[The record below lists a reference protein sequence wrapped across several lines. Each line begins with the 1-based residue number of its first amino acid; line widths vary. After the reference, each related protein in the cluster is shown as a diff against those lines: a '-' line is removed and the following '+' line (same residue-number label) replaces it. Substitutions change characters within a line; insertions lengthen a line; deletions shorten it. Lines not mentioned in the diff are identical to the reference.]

1 MQTPAQQRTSFSK
14 GAGIHKHLGKRAAR
28 IDHRTFKVERY
39 LAITFPKALRVVRFV
54 LPGAPATKDWFSS
67 VPLWPMM
74 LNDQLGDCTCAAAGH
89 MICQWTTFAGH
100 KEANIPD
107 NAILKAHEAVSGYVP
122 GEPQTDNGAV
132 MLDVLNYWRQTGI
145 GGHKITAFASVPLQ
159 RFNLIRMSISMF
171 GSVYLGIQ
179 LPLSAQGQ
187 NIWEV
192 PPEGPTGDGSPGS
205 WGGHCVPIVGY
216 DQDWWYVVTWGQ
228 IMKMK
233 SSFLIDYADEAY
245 VCLSP
250 DWYATGNAPSG
261 FNLAQLETDLSAL

>member
-1 MQTPAQQRTSFSK
+1 MQTPQEQRTSFSK
-14 GAGIHKHLGKRAAR
+14 GAGIHKHLGKRAPR
-28 IDHRTFKVERY
+28 IDPRTFKVERY
-39 LAITFPKALRVVRFV
+39 LAITFPKA
-54 LPGAPATKDWFSS
+54 PPTKDWYSA
-67 VPLWPMM
+67 VPSWPMM

-89 MICQWTTFAGH
+89 MVGQWTQYADSS
-100 KEANIPD
+100 EVIIP
-107 NAILKAHEAVSGYVP
+107 NTAILSAYEAVSGYIP
-122 GEPQTDNGAV
+122 GQPQTDNGAV
-132 MLDVLNYWRQTGI
+132 MLDVLNYLRQTGI
-145 GGHKITAFASVPLQ
+145 GGHNIEAFASVPLQ
-159 RFNLIRMSISMF
+159 HFNLIRTSISML

-179 LPLSAQGQ
+179 LPLSAQGAST
-187 NIWEV
+187 WEV

-233 SSFLIDYADEAY
+233 STFLIDYADEAY

-261 FNLAQLETDLSAL
+261 FNLAQLQTDLSSL